1 MRVIWLI
8 SPDVPISH
16 NYRRI
21 RSSRRFVMINCSV
34 AILISSSVAVQ
45 RMANKASVP
54 LVPFILVGS
63 FPLPI
68 AFLNALAYHL
78 MKTQHLRDAY
88 PWSSNIFLKT
98 RLLSSWYAR
107 AGGVL
112 MPAICL
118 FNLLYLCDNYYAADA
133 MLDDK
138 VPVQCYMFLHQ
149 IPPANTMMY
158 CLIAPLLFFH
168 YNLRFRDY
176 YKSEFTTSDASFFLL
191 VSIHLTTCSFSFSL
205 PPPVCFLMWLFLVI
219 IAIKLSFYTQ
229 GTQDIFLGE

>member
-1 MRVIWLI
+1 
-8 SPDVPISH
+8 
-16 NYRRI
+16 
-21 RSSRRFVMINCSV
+21 MINCSV

-54 LVPFILVGS
+54 LVPFILGS

-78 MKTQHLRDAY
+78 MKTQHIQVAY

-98 RLLSSWYAR
+98 RLLASWYAQM
-107 AGGVL
+107 GGVL
-112 MPAICL
+112 IPAICL
-118 FNLLYLCDNYYAADA
+118 FNLVYFCDNYFAD
-133 MLDDK
+133 LPDDR
-138 VPVQCYMFLHQ
+138 VLMQCYMFRHR
-149 IPPANTMMY
+149 IPPSDTMMY

-219 IAIKLSFYTQ
+219 IAIKLSFYTH